1 MTIWEANVILQFWGD
16 GYFGDVLPADVLQN
30 MADLK
35 LDLGIECFV
44 DVQSWSGRE
53 FRSR

>member
-1 MTIWEANVILQFWGD
+1 MVIWEANVILQFLGD
-16 GYFGDVLPADVLQN
+16 GYFGDVLPADVLRN

-35 LDLGIECFV
+35 LDLGIDCFV
-44 DVQSWSGRE
+44 DVQSCSGGE